1 MKTTVKIALLMVFWL
16 TLLQFCGQPVNAFTS
31 TQGGNQNGVEVR
43 ELFYVHQDKYEPP
56 DVANDLHFKLWQ
68 KEDNIDVN
76 GWKVDIS
83 DFTTSGSQRGDQPEP
98 AHSELMNLG
107 SYPSTTDP
115 DNGQHAVDVTA
126 SGTPI
131 PYCNE
136 VTVDATFWLTHYNT
150 LRIHDASWTY
160 ALTSRKAFP
169 DLGWTVDDPEW
180 TGFDYIHEIN
190 IYNDDP
196 TESFVV
202 TGFSWLDSMNY
213 LNLPGIS
220 FPDLGIGDF
229 TISPGNG
236 WTYLAHAHTETLHI
250 YLKFAIKWN
259 GDDVFGAIID
269 HRTSARAPTK
279 GGGIWV
285 SPDKLRL
292 LAPYLGLVATIV
304 ATTVSTAIY
313 VKRVR
318 RRKEKR

>member
-1 MKTTVKIALLMVFWL
+1 
-16 TLLQFCGQPVNAFTS
+16 
-31 TQGGNQNGVEVR
+31 
-43 ELFYVHQDKYEPP
+43 
-56 DVANDLHFKLWQ
+56 
-68 KEDNIDVN
+68 
-76 GWKVDIS
+76 
-83 DFTTSGSQRGDQPEP
+83 
-98 AHSELMNLG
+98 MNLG

-126 SGTPI
+126 SGTTI

-160 ALTSRKAFP
+160 ELTPRKAFP

-190 IYNDDP
+190 IYNDDL

-202 TGFSWLDSMNY
+202 TGFSWIDSMGY
-213 LNLPGIS
+213 LNLPDIS

-229 TISPGNG
+229 IISPGNQ
-236 WTYLAHAHTETLHI
+236 WTYLAHVHETTRHI
-250 YLKFAIKWN
+250 YLKFAIRWN
-259 GDDVFGAIID
+259 GDDVFRTIID
-269 HRTSARAPTK
+269 HRAPYT
-279 GGGIWV
+279 GVGGILV
-285 SPDKLRL
+285 SADKLRL

-304 ATTVSTAIY
+304 VTTVSTAIY

-318 RRKEKR
+318 RRKEKQ